1 MNTFP
6 FMSASLRGSM
16 ALPGIGDPPDETG
29 VLQAPDEAHVEAA
42 VAADAP
48 DQAGGRDVEEI
59 VRNQLVR
66 PDETGAVEAIG
77 PDEAARLRRAGGP
90 GDIVTLVVLAERD
103 VGVGEQAVVIGD
115 AQSPR
120 IEPADAPDHRLSV
133 GELLRRANRLA
144 AQHAAAPYKALA
156 PGEGLACDG
165 RLRRRRQRPKGHQIR
180 AEGQ

>member
-77 PDEAARLRRAGGP
+77 PDEAARLRRTRGP
-90 GDIVTLVVLAERD
+90 GDIVPLVALAEHD
-103 VGVGEQAVVIGD
+103 VGVGVQAVVVSD
-115 AQSPR
+115 AHAPR
-120 IEPADAPDHRLSV
+120 IEPADAPDQRLCV
-133 GELLRRANRLA
+133 GELLRRENRFT
-144 AQHAAAPYKALA
+144 AQHADAPDEALA

-165 RLRRRRQRPKGHQIR
+165 RLRRRRQRSKG
-180 AEGQ
+180 